1 MAQIHRTAL
10 LPPTRGRRGQGKVV
24 LIVLLAVLG
33 AVVLIRAAQAF
44 YDRLHPPEAVE
55 APPRLVRV
63 VTLDP
68 QPFEYG
74 VLVAGTLEP
83 VHSVD
88 VFPKVGGKVVELYV
102 SLGDRV
108 REGAPLARVEA
119 TEWGLQAAQAE
130 VGLQMAEQ
138 AAALAST
145 SLGRLEQVHEKLG
158 DGALSQQQFDE
169 AAIQAEGA
177 KTQQEVAR
185 LQRDLA
191 QQMVKNATM
200 RAPTDGVVSRMSARL
215 GGMVG
220 SQYPAFHV
228 DDTAS
233 LLLRCEVGDRELP
246 RVAVGQEV
254 RLRSDALPGR
264 DLVGTVTAV
273 APTLDSITRR
283 GPVEIAVPND
293 DGRVIGNVFARGRII
308 TGREEAA
315 FVLPVEAVQRHG
327 DAASVQLVVEG
338 AIRARDVTVL
348 GEAHDS
354 VAVEGLE
361 AGSLV
366 VLPGPEHLAEG
377 EAVQPVDVT
386 QGQG

>member
-1 MAQIHRTAL
+1 MAQLPRSAL
-10 LPPTRGRRGQGKVV
+10 LSPSLSRRGQGKLV
-24 LIVLLAVLG
+24 LVALLALLG
-33 AVVLIRAAQAF
+33 LAVLIRAAQAF
-44 YDRLHPPEAVE
+44 YDRLHPPEAVQ
-55 APPRLVRV
+55 APPRVVRV
-63 VTLDP
+63 VRLDP
-68 QPFEYG
+68 QPFEYS

-88 VFPKVGGKVVELYV
+88 IFPKVEGKVVELYV

-108 REGAPLARVEA
+108 REGDPLARVES
-119 TEWGLQAAQAE
+119 TEWGLQAQQAQA
-130 VGLQMAEQ
+130 GFNMAAQ
-138 AAALAST
+138 AADMAST
-145 SLGRLEQVHEKLG
+145 SLGRLEQVHAKLG
-158 DGALSQQQFDE
+158 EGALSQQQFDE

-177 KTQQEVAR
+177 KTRQEVAR

-200 RAPTDGVVSRMSARL
+200 RAPTDGIVSRINARL

-228 DDTAS
+228 DDGSS
-233 LLLRCEVGDRELP
+233 LVLRCEVGDRDLP
-246 RVAVGQEV
+246 RVAAGQEV
-254 RLRSDALPGR
+254 RLRSDALPDR

-283 GPVEIAVPND
+283 GPVEIAVPNE
-293 DGRVIGNVFARGRII
+293 DGAVIGNVFARGRVI

-315 FVLPVEAVQRHG
+315 FVLPVEAVQRRG
-327 DAASVQLVVEG
+327 EAASVQLVIDG

-348 GEAHDS
+348 GEAQDS
-354 VAVEGLE
+354 VAVGGLE
-361 AGSLV
+361 QGSLV

-377 EAVQPVDVT
+377 EAVEPRDIT
-386 QGQG
+386 QDQG